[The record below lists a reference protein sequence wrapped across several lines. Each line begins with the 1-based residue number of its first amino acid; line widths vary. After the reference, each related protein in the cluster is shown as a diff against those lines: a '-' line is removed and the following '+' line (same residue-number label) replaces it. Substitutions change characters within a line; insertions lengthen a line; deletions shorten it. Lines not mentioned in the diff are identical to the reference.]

1 MDHVEEIINTVREE
15 NAIADNNEHVTPITS
30 KSVDAELLSTI
41 DKVSNSAIIKNELEW
56 NAKVENEVLTG
67 MYVTYK
73 IHMNVL

>member
-41 DKVSNSAIIKNELEW
+41 DKVSNSAIIKNELE
-56 NAKVENEVLTG
+56 
-67 MYVTYK
+67 
-73 IHMNVL
+73 